1 VISIPVIRNNCTHL
15 TFLSDQKNT
24 QPTII
29 MILSNF
35 RFLFVALLVA
45 PLANGQMVTIT
56 PNLDVDTS
64 AAYDGYRVYASGGAG
79 LWDIAILAFYTD
91 ADCATS
97 DDKITVA
104 PATMISSGQPDSH
117 PKENALSNTN
127 PNSWWGGRKDSES
140 ASFWLGYM
148 VPGQS
153 EVIKCIQYKPG
164 NDVWDRDDFIFQGHV
179 EDGDWVDLYDVTG
192 ALSYPATSTI
202 TLRLSETWPAPSAS
216 PSSEPSTE
224 PSSKPPVNT
233 DCLETETN
241 VRLSVLTDNHP
252 GETQWK
258 ISDWLGNAEVE
269 AQFIQGSR
277 YDMCIPKGCYVF
289 TITDSS
295 GDGICCGYGAGSYS
309 LEVDGVS
316 LISNGGEFLTS
327 AYSLFGTCLSGGASD
342 SASAASVAKKDKAR
356 K

>member
-1 VISIPVIRNNCTHL
+1 VIFIPVIRNNCTLL

-45 PLANGQMVTIT
+45 PLANGQMVNIT

-79 LWDIAILAFYTD
+79 IWDIDILAFYKD
-91 ADCATS
+91 ADCAIES
-97 DDKITVA
+97 KITVDD
-104 PATMISSGQPDSH
+104 PATMISSGQHSCC
-117 PKENALSNTN
+117 PKENAFD
-127 PNSWWGGRKDSES
+127 NSHYWGGRKDSG
-140 ASFWLGYM
+140 SFWLGY

-153 EVIKCIQYKPG
+153 AVIKCIQYKPG
-164 NDVWDRDDFIFQGHV
+164 TSVWARDDFIVQGLV

-192 ALSYPATSTI
+192 ALSYSATSTI

-216 PSSEPSTE
+216 PSSEPSSE
-224 PSSKPPVNT
+224 PSSKPPANT

-241 VRLSVLTDNHP
+241 VRLTVLTDDFP

-258 ISDWLGNAEVE
+258 IADWLGNAEVE

-309 LEVDGVS
+309 LEVDGIS

-327 AYSLFGTCLSGGASD
+327 AYSIFGTCLSVSDSD